1 MITRLNGMPS
11 QMLAMMT
18 AHSELSLLSH
28 HTPSEPNS
36 PSSLLSTPES
46 ASIIHCHVVPD
57 TMIGSSQG
65 TRKRPRSTPEI
76 GKLRWKKTARASPME
91 YWKTSETTTNVAVW
105 PTVGQ
110 NGGEPTTSP

>member
-18 AHSELSLLSH
+18 AQSELSLLSH
-28 HTPSEPNS
+28 HTPSEPKS
-36 PSSLLSTPES
+36 PRSLFSTPES

-57 TMIGSSQG
+57 TMIGSSHG
-65 TRKRPRSTPEI
+65 TRNSPRSTPES
-76 GKLRWKKTARASPME
+76 GKLRWKKTASASPIE
-91 YWKTSETTTNVAVW
+91 YWNTNETTTNVAVW

-110 NGGEPTTSP
+110 NGGELMTSP